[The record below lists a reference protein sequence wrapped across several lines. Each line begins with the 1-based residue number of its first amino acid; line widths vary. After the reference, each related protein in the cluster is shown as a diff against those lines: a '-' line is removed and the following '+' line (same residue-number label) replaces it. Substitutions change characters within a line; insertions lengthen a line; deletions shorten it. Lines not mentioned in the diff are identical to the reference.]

1 VPCYDPLRPRAGG
14 RRLAGG
20 ACPLS
25 ASERTPYPPPAPV
38 APPLPEAA
46 DLTPA
51 SVGLSD
57 DEARDFYRLMVRA
70 RALDE
75 RMWTFNRQG
84 KAPFVTPVRGHE
96 ALQVAS
102 ARALQAGL
110 DWVVTYYRD
119 WAVGLALG
127 VTPYDCLLSLLGKYD
142 DPFSGG
148 RQLPG
153 HLSVPR
159 LRLLSPSSAVA
170 TQIPHAVGLA
180 LAAQLQGEPSVTA
193 CYFGDGATS
202 EGDFHESLNFAG
214 IYRLPVVFVCEN
226 NQYAIS
232 VPLARQMP
240 TATVAERAAAYGF
253 PGVRVDGNDP
263 LAVYQAMRAA
273 VERARAGDGPT
284 LLDAWTYRLLPHS
297 SDDDDRTY
305 RPTEEVEAWAA
316 RDPLIR
322 YRARLET
329 LGLWGADE
337 DARLL
342 AGAQAEVAA
351 AADAAERAADPPA
364 NDLLRHLFA
373 EEGDGGFR

>member
-1 VPCYDPLRPRAGG
+1 MADHSARPDDVTEA
-14 RRLAGG
+14 
-20 ACPLS
+20 LS
-25 ASERTPYPPPAPV
+25 AELLLSPAQ
-38 APPLPEAA
+38 
-46 DLTPA
+46 
-51 SVGLSD
+51 VGLSGD
-57 DEARDFYRLMVRA
+57 DARELYRLMVLTR
-70 RALDE
+70 LVDE
-75 RMWTFNRQG
+75 RMWTLNRQG

-102 ARALQAGL
+102 ARALVVGL

-119 WAVGLALG
+119 WGVGLALG
-127 VTPYDCLLSLLGKYD
+127 VTAYDCFLSLLGKRD

-153 HLSVPR
+153 HLSVSR

-180 LAAQLQGEPSVTA
+180 LAAQLRGEQAIAV

-226 NQYAIS
+226 NRYAIS
-232 VPLARQMP
+232 VPLDRQMP

-263 LAVYQAMRAA
+263 LAVYQAMREA
-273 VERARAGDGPT
+273 VERARGGGGPT
-284 LLDAWTYRLLPHS
+284 LLETLTYRLLPHS

-305 RPTEEVEAWAA
+305 RDPAEVASWEA
-316 RDPLIR
+316 REPVGR
-322 YRARLET
+322 YRRRLEA
-329 LGLWGADE
+329 LGLWTEADE
-337 DARLL
+337 VALWSSLRQQVAD
-342 AGAQAEVAA
+342 AA
-351 AADAAERAADPPA
+351 AAAEQAPDPPA
-364 NDLLRHLFA
+364 ADLLTHLYA
-373 EEGDGGFR
+373 ES